1 MGRSAA
7 RLVALRMR
15 LPAGLLAFAVVYG
28 TVGYILIE
36 HYNPLDA
43 LYMTVTTL
51 VTVGYG
57 EIHPLGPGGR
67 VFTLTLI
74 TIGVGA
80 VFILIGAFTTALAS
94 GELGL
99 FLKRRSMRS
108 RLDALDGHYI
118 ICAYGRVGRSAAE
131 ELTRQGQQV
140 VVIETLDS
148 LEAVMAEDGM
158 TYIMGDPTEDAILEL
173 AGIHRAKALLCAVDN
188 DAVNVYITLT
198 ARSLNPGLFILSRSS
213 RPESVDKLRRAGSD
227 RVISPYALSGVRMAS
242 LSMQPAMIEFVDMI
256 SVAPDLRIEEL
267 IIGEGSP
274 FAGREVRDVCGPYEG
289 VMLLALKRPDG
300 ELLVPP
306 RADSKLG
313 EGDVVIAVG
322 QVKVLNQLAEG
333 AVRRS

>member
-131 ELTRQGQQV
+131 ELTRQGQHV